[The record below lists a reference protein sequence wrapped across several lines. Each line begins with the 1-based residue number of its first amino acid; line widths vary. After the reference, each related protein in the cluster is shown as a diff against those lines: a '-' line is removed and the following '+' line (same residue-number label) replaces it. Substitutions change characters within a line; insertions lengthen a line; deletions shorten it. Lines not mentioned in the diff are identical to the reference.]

1 MAARKSALETKLP
14 SQWNGR
20 FSITTTLMLVI
31 GLLILVSVGTVLG
44 VGIWLAQ
51 KNTFALLSEN
61 ADQGISAAAISVRQ
75 YLAPAEFQAQFL
87 AERIASGDVDA
98 NDHQALGLLLSGALS
113 GAEQIDTVMF
123 IDTQLQAHVAVYD
136 HQRGEVQIGVLD
148 YTNDPVIQER
158 IDTLEPGVNWGSA
171 IWRES
176 TQKTYLDLAY
186 PVYIQG
192 EYKGA
197 VVSVDPVENISGF
210 VSDINLHTSGVMFIL
225 LGDNRVLGHP
235 FMEQGFEGMNS
246 ETPLPLLEEFS
257 DTLLATFETKHERRE
272 LRLDLPDGTQ
282 GHSVVSNGEKYIFI
296 YQQIPG
302 FGSEPLTVGA
312 YFRRSE
318 FGEEV
323 ERVVV
328 VMVAGIVALIISL
341 FAALYLGRKIAQ
353 PIVRFSSAAGGVHNL
368 DLSQVQDLPGS
379 PFRELNEQSASF
391 NAMLHAL
398 RWFELYIPKRVVEHL
413 IQRGDARKTI
423 SDSRNMT
430 VMFTDMVDFSRISE
444 GMSAREVATLV
455 NHHFTLIGECIN
467 DEEGT
472 VDKYIGDSVMVFWGA
487 PEKQKHRADRACRAA
502 MAIGA
507 SIRQDNA
514 RRRAIGKLPIGIRI
528 GIHTGDV
535 TVGNI
540 GAPGRIN
547 YTIIGDAVNIGV
559 RLEQLGK
566 EINPPGTDVSIL
578 ISGDTAQD
586 LGDEFR
592 PDFVGLFKL
601 KGREGKVEVYS
612 LS

>member
-1 MAARKSALETKLP
+1 MTDRMSALETE
-14 SQWNGR
+14 SSSRWDGR

-31 GLLILVSVGTVLG
+31 GLLILVSVGSVLG

-61 ADQGISAAAISVRQ
+61 AHQGISAASASVRQ
-75 YLAPAEFQAQFL
+75 YLEPAEFQAQFL
-87 AERIASGDVDA
+87 AERIAIGDIDA
-98 NDHQALGLLLSGALS
+98 NDHQALSLLLSGALS

-123 IDTQLQAHVAVYD
+123 IDTQLQAHVAEYD
-136 HQRGEVQIGVLD
+136 HQRGEVQTAVLD
-148 YTNDPVIQER
+148 YSNDPLIQER
-158 IDTLEPGVNWGSA
+158 IDTLVPGVNWGSA

-186 PVYIQG
+186 PVYING
-192 EYKGA
+192 EYNG
-197 VVSVDPVENISGF
+197 VVISVVPVESISGF
-210 VSDINLHTSGVMFIL
+210 VSDIDLHTSGVMFVL
-225 LGDNRVLGHP
+225 LGNHRVLGHP
-235 FMEQGFEGMNS
+235 FMVQGYEGMNS

-257 DTLLATFETKHERRE
+257 DTLLATFGTNEGRRE
-272 LRLDLPDGTQ
+272 LRLNLPDGTK
-282 GHSVVSNGEKYIFI
+282 GHSVVSNGEKYVFV

-302 FGSEPLTVGA
+302 FGAEPLTVGA
-312 YFRRSE
+312 YFRKSE

-323 ERVVV
+323 ERVVM

-341 FAALYLGRKIAQ
+341 FAAVYLGRKIAQ
-353 PIVRFSSAAGGVHNL
+353 PIVRFSNAASGVRNL
-368 DLSQVQDLPGS
+368 DLSQVKALPGS
-379 PFRELNEQSASF
+379 PFRELNDQSASF

-413 IQRGDARKTI
+413 IQRGDVRKTI

-444 GMSAREVATLV
+444 GMSAREVAKLV
-455 NHHFTLIGECIN
+455 NHHFSLIGECIN

-472 VDKYIGDSVMVFWGA
+472 VDKYIGDSVMAFWGA

-507 SIRQDNA
+507 SIREDNA
-514 RRRAIGKLPIGIRI
+514 RRKTEGKLPIGIRI

-566 EINPPGTDVSIL
+566 EVNPPGTEVSIL
-578 ISGDTAQD
+578 ISGATARD

-592 PDFVGLFKL
+592 PEYIGLFKL
-601 KGREGKVEVYS
+601 KGRESKVEVFS